1 MVLAE
6 LGGCISNALRK
17 LNNSSVIDK
26 KELGKCLNEITH
38 ALRDADVNFEFIN
51 RHINNIKNNI
61 NFDHLSEGLNKRKII
76 EQAVFNELCSLLNS
90 EKPSFTP
97 RKGKPSIVMFVGL
110 QGSGKTTTCTK
121 YARHHKKNGWNPA
134 LICADTFRAGAFD
147 QLKQNATKAKIPLYG
162 SYTELDPVKVA
173 VEGVERLKK
182 EVYDLIIIDTS
193 GRHKQEA
200 SLFEEMRQLEQATK
214 PDVVIFVMDSSIGQ
228 SAFDQ
233 AQAFKQSVDVGAVII
248 TKLDGHAKG
257 GGALSAVAAT
267 DSPVIFIGTGEHMDD
282 FEEFNT
288 QSFVLRLLGMSDL
301 PGFMKKINGVVISKD
316 EKSKQAQDLSK
327 GKFTFRMMYEQLQN
341 ILNMGPMSPLLSMLP
356 GFKSDFMPKTKEKD
370 AQAKIKRYMTILD
383 SMTNKELDCK
393 KDMCKSRIMRV
404 ARGVG
409 LQVKEVTK
417 LLEEYKRL
425 AKMFSKVKTLN
436 TPHMLKRMGGLQGLM
451 KTLQT

>member
-1 MVLAE
+1 MTYQRRHEIKWA
-6 LGGCISNALRK
+6 
-17 LNNSSVIDK
+17 SVIRRPVT
-26 KELGKCLNEITH
+26 IM
-38 ALRDADVNFEFIN
+38 
-51 RHINNIKNNI
+51 
-61 NFDHLSEGLNKRKII
+61 GLNTGWLLLCLSRDMLMDCYLLMSTTLSWRIKEVLKVNMGFYRSKGNNDGSYAAYSHIYRRK
-76 EQAVFNELCSLLNS
+76 AVNENTAIQSGIRDLEVLQMGEKVFFSLCL
-90 EKPSFTP
+90 ETH
-97 RKGKPSIVMFVGL
+97 R
-110 QGSGKTTTCTK
+110 GSGKTTTCTK
-121 YARHHKKNGWNPA
+121 YARHHKKNGWKPA

-288 QSFVLRLLGMSDL
+288 QSFVLRLLG
-301 PGFMKKINGVVISKD
+301 
-316 EKSKQAQDLSK
+316 
-327 GKFTFRMMYEQLQN
+327 T
-341 ILNMGPMSPLLSMLP
+341 
-356 GFKSDFMPKTKEKD
+356 
-370 AQAKIKRYMTILD
+370 
-383 SMTNKELDCK
+383 
-393 KDMCKSRIMRV
+393 
-404 ARGVG
+404 
-409 LQVKEVTK
+409 
-417 LLEEYKRL
+417 
-425 AKMFSKVKTLN
+425 
-436 TPHMLKRMGGLQGLM
+436 
-451 KTLQT
+451 